1 MQQTF
6 SKAVGIDL
14 GTTNSAVAI
23 MNRTDNEVVIHRETR
38 HTLTTPSCVWKD
50 PRAGEIV
57 VGRMAARRVG
67 TAPEPVRSVKRLMG
81 RSTTVRVT
89 DEDMTPEQVSAHIL
103 AEMKRQI
110 EQDVAEWHTPD
121 ARWQVDRAIVTVP
134 AYFDHP
140 NIEATRRAAELAGLE
155 VLDLLHEPT
164 AAACHH
170 CWSTRTTS
178 GTFLVYDFGGGTF
191 DVSIVRCTAGTFE
204 VLGISGN
211 NLLGGDNIDQAMA
224 ARIQEHLIDDGYAF
238 DLDLDGDPEDR
249 IRYGRLRSLAEGV
262 KKALSTQEEFML
274 SDVGTLRDKNGE
286 PVVLDRLLDRSDF
299 EEVARPWVGRTIT
312 YCHEAIALA
321 TKEAGI
327 TLADIDQIILAG
339 GSTHMPLV
347 RELVTEELCAGAR
360 CAAPVYDKVDTNVA
374 LGAAIRASAAG
385 GLVAHDQDRRVRAT
399 FRGTGATGST
409 NARTAGR
416 VEALVGSVD
425 LSGGHIRLNTSEYED
440 ETDLADNGAFAFSHI
455 PIQPDAES
463 RLTFEVYDGAGERV
477 ATIRRSLSHTRD
489 LAPNG
494 HDTTPGKLPK
504 AFVLEVNRAG
514 KPYRKELLPALAT
527 LPTSAD
533 YEFTHP
539 GNTEVVLF
547 PLFQRRRKVKVISV
561 PVPSTTPRGTPIRF
575 NVRVD
580 GLSMITVRGSVG
592 EHTFDALVTQ
602 PPERDMP
609 APTEVAA
616 LQAGFTE
623 AVQYLKPGERAV
635 AEAKWQVTTN
645 SLRAAMNRGDQIQAV
660 HEFEE
665 LEEMAEEISRGDTV
679 LEPPKEEFDRL
690 VDDCRELSV
699 VVRDI
704 AAGSG
709 VPYDQ
714 QETAA
719 SIETQTSHGER
730 AHRNRDQQAYGEAV
744 QMLDGF
750 RRYLLGIYHGSK
762 HSSGITPESVLSA
775 IRELDREAAEL
786 VPVAEAKAR
795 ADLQQEL
802 RSIRRRLQDL
812 AEDVHRDTAG
822 TTRKVGQIS
831 ERLTQI
837 EKILTRKPGDGY
849 LESLPEFHS

>member
-1 MQQTF
+1 MQQIF

-23 MNRTDNEVVIHRETR
+23 MNRTDSEVVIHRETR

-50 PRAGEIV
+50 PRSGEIV

-67 TAPEPVRSVKRLMG
+67 TTPEPIRSVKRLMG
-81 RSTTVRVT
+81 RPTTVRVT
-89 DEDMTPEQVSAHIL
+89 DEDMTPEQVSARIL

-110 EQDVAEWHTPD
+110 EQDVAQWRTPD
-121 ARWQVDRAIVTVP
+121 ARWEVDRAIVTVP

-164 AAACHH
+164 AAACYH
-170 CWSTRTTS
+170 CWSTRTNN

-211 NLLGGDNIDQAMA
+211 NLLGGDNIDIAMA
-224 ARIQEHLIDDGYAF
+224 TRIQEYLVEDGYAF
-238 DLDLDGDPEDR
+238 DLDLDNDPEDR
-249 IRYGRLRSLAEGV
+249 IRHSRLRSLAEGV

-274 SDVGTLRDKNGE
+274 SDAGTLRDKNGE

-299 EEVARPWVGRTIT
+299 EDVARPIVSRTIG
-312 YCHEAIALA
+312 YCHDAIALA

-360 CAAPVYDKVDTNVA
+360 CAEPVYDKVDTIVA

-385 GLVAHDQDRRVRAT
+385 GLVTYDADRRVRAT
-399 FRGTGATGST
+399 FRGTGATGTT
-409 NARTAGR
+409 NARAAGR
-416 VEALVGSVD
+416 VEALTDTID
-425 LSGGHIRLNTSEYED
+425 LTGGHVRLETGEYED
-440 ETDLADNGAFAFSHI
+440 ETDLVDNGTFAFSHI

-463 RLTFEVYDGAGERV
+463 RLTFEVYDRTGERV
-477 ATIRRSLSHTRD
+477 ATIGRSLSHTRD
-489 LAPNG
+489 LAPDG
-494 HDTTPGKLPK
+494 RDTTPGKLPK
-504 AFVLEVNRAG
+504 AFVLEVNRGG

-533 YEFTHP
+533 FEFTHP

-547 PLFQRRRKVKVISV
+547 PLFQRRRKIQVISV
-561 PVPSTTPRGTPIRF
+561 PVPSTTPRGTPIKF

-580 GLSMITVRGSVG
+580 GLAMITVRGSIG
-592 EHTFDALVTQ
+592 EHTFDALVAQ

-609 APTEVAA
+609 TPEEVAA
-616 LQAGFTE
+616 LQEVFAE

-635 AEAKWQVTTN
+635 AEAKWKVTTS
-645 SLRAAMNRGDQIQAV
+645 SLRAAMDRGDRLQAV

-665 LEEMAEEISRGDTV
+665 LEDMAEEIAKGDTV

-690 VDDCRELSV
+690 VDDCRELKV

-704 AAGSG
+704 AARTG

-719 SIETQTSHGER
+719 SIETQCDHGER
-730 AHRNRDQQAYGEAV
+730 AYRNRDQQAYSEAI
-744 QMLDGF
+744 QMLDHI
-750 RRYLLGIYHGSK
+750 RRYLLGIYHGGK
-762 HSSGITPESVLSA
+762 GSSGISPESVIA
-775 IRELDREAAEL
+775 AVRELDREAADL
-786 VPVAEAKAR
+786 VPVAEAQGR
-795 ADLQQEL
+795 AELQQEL
-802 RSIRRRLQDL
+802 RSVRRRLSDL

-822 TTRKVGQIS
+822 AARKVGQVA

-837 EKILTRKPGDGY
+837 HKILSRKPGEDHG
-849 LESLPEFHS
+849 SLALDHS